1 MEETMGEA
9 MDKARELAV
18 EKELE
23 IRFSE
28 VDMMGVV
35 WHGNYPLY
43 LEDAREAF
51 GAEFGLSYSLY
62 IRENVFVP
70 IVKMD
75 VDYKKPVRFGMRP
88 VIRIA
93 YVPTDAAKVIF
104 DYKLYDRESGEV
116 FLTARTV
123 QVFMDRD
130 YNLMWFSPDFYTQW
144 KRKMGL

>member
-1 MEETMGEA
+1 MS
-9 MDKARELAV
+9 RELVV

-51 GAEFGLSYSLY
+51 GAEFGLSYALY
-62 IRENVFVP
+62 IKENVFVP

-75 VDYKKPVRFGMRP
+75 VDYNRPVRFGMRP
-88 VIRIA
+88 VIRIE

-104 DYKLYDRESGEV
+104 DYKLYDKESGDV

-130 YNLMWFSPDFYTQW
+130 YKLMWFSPDFYTQW
-144 KRKMGL
+144 KRQMGLTE

>member
-1 MEETMGEA
+1 MS
-9 MDKARELAV
+9 RELVV

-51 GAEFGLSYSLY
+51 GAEFGLSYALY
-62 IRENVFVP
+62 IKENVFVP

-75 VDYKKPVRFGMRP
+75 VDYKRPVRFGMRP
-88 VIRIA
+88 VIRIE
-93 YVPTDAAKVIF
+93 YVPTDAAKLIF
-104 DYKLYDRESGEV
+104 DYKLYDKESGDV

-130 YNLMWFSPDFYTQW
+130 YKLMWFSPDFYTQW
-144 KRKMGL
+144 KRQMGLTE

>member
-1 MEETMGEA
+1 MS
-9 MDKARELAV
+9 RELVV

-51 GAEFGLSYSLY
+51 GAEFGLSYALY

-75 VDYKKPVRFGMRP
+75 VDYKRPVRFGMRP
-88 VIRIA
+88 VIRIE

-104 DYKLYDRESGEV
+104 DYKLYDKESGDV

-123 QVFMDRD
+123 QVFMDSD
-130 YNLMWFSPDFYTQW
+130 YKLMWFSPDFYTQW
-144 KRKMGL
+144 KRQMGLTE

>member
-1 MEETMGEA
+1 ML
-9 MDKARELAV
+9 RELVV

-51 GAEFGLSYSLY
+51 GAEFGLSYALY
-62 IRENVFVP
+62 IKENVFVP

-75 VDYKKPVRFGMRP
+75 VDYKRPVRFGMRP
-88 VIRIA
+88 VIRIE

-104 DYKLYDRESGEV
+104 DYKLYDKESGDV

-130 YNLMWFSPDFYTQW
+130 YKLMWFSPDFYTQW
-144 KRKMGL
+144 KRQMGLTE

>member
-1 MEETMGEA
+1 MS
-9 MDKARELAV
+9 RELVV

-51 GAEFGLSYSLY
+51 GAEFGLSYALY

-75 VDYKKPVRFGMRP
+75 VDYKRPVRFGMRP
-88 VIRIA
+88 VIRIE

-104 DYKLYDRESGEV
+104 AYKLYDKESGDV

-130 YNLMWFSPDFYTQW
+130 YKLMWFSPDFYTQW
-144 KRKMGL
+144 KQQMGLTE

>member
-1 MEETMGEA
+1 MS
-9 MDKARELAV
+9 RELVV

-51 GAEFGLSYSLY
+51 GAEFGLSYALY
-62 IRENVFVP
+62 IKENVFVP

-75 VDYKKPVRFGMRP
+75 VDYKLPVRFGMRP
-88 VIRIA
+88 VIRIE

-104 DYKLYDRESGEV
+104 DYKLYDKESGDV

-130 YNLMWFSPDFYTQW
+130 YKLMWFSPDFYTQW
-144 KRKMGL
+144 KRQMGLTE

>member
-1 MEETMGEA
+1 MS
-9 MDKARELAV
+9 RELVV

-51 GAEFGLSYSLY
+51 GAEFGLSYELY

-75 VDYKKPVRFGMRP
+75 VDYKRPVRFGMRP
-88 VIRIA
+88 VIRIE

-104 DYKLYDRESGEV
+104 DYKLYDKESGDV

-130 YNLMWFSPDFYTQW
+130 YKLMWFSPDFYTQW
-144 KRKMGL
+144 KQQMGLTE

>member
-1 MEETMGEA
+1 MS
-9 MDKARELAV
+9 RELVV

-35 WHGNYPLY
+35 WHENYPLY

-51 GAEFGLSYSLY
+51 GAEFGLSYALY
-62 IRENVFVP
+62 IKENVFVP

-75 VDYKKPVRFGMRP
+75 VDYKRPVRFGMRP
-88 VIRIA
+88 VIRIE

-104 DYKLYDRESGEV
+104 DYKLYDKESGDV

-130 YNLMWFSPDFYTQW
+130 YKLMWFSPDFYTQW
-144 KRKMGL
+144 KQQMGLTE

>member
-1 MEETMGEA
+1 MS
-9 MDKARELAV
+9 RELVV

-51 GAEFGLSYSLY
+51 GAEFGLSYALY
-62 IRENVFVP
+62 IKENVFVP

-75 VDYKKPVRFGMRP
+75 VDYKRPVRFGMRP
-88 VIRIA
+88 VIRIE

-104 DYKLYDRESGEV
+104 DYKLYDKGSGDV

-130 YNLMWFSPDFYTQW
+130 YKLMWFSPDFYTQW
-144 KRKMGL
+144 KQQMGLTE

>member
-1 MEETMGEA
+1 MS
-9 MDKARELAV
+9 RELVV

-51 GAEFGLSYSLY
+51 GAEFGLSYALF
-62 IRENVFVP
+62 IKENVFVP

-75 VDYKKPVRFGMRP
+75 VDYKRPVRFGMRP
-88 VIRIA
+88 VIRIE

-104 DYKLYDRESGEV
+104 DYKLYDKESGDV

-130 YNLMWFSPDFYTQW
+130 YKLMWFSPDFYTQW
-144 KRKMGL
+144 KRQMGLTE

>member
-1 MEETMGEA
+1 MS
-9 MDKARELAV
+9 RELVV

-51 GAEFGLSYSLY
+51 GAEFGLSYALY

-75 VDYKKPVRFGMRP
+75 VDYKRPVRFGMRP
-88 VIRIA
+88 VIRIEF
-93 YVPTDAAKVIF
+93 VPTDAAKVIF
-104 DYKLYDRESGEV
+104 DYKLYDKESGDV

-130 YNLMWFSPDFYTQW
+130 YKLMWFSPDFYTQW
-144 KRKMGL
+144 KQQMGLTE

>member
-1 MEETMGEA
+1 MS
-9 MDKARELAV
+9 RELVV

-51 GAEFGLSYSLY
+51 GAEFGLSYALY
-62 IRENVFVP
+62 IKENVFVP

-75 VDYKKPVRFGMRP
+75 VDYKRPVRFGMRP
-88 VIRIA
+88 VIRIE
-93 YVPTDAAKVIF
+93 YVPTDAAKLIF
-104 DYKLYDRESGEV
+104 DYKLYDRESGDV

-130 YNLMWFSPDFYTQW
+130 YKLMWFSPDFYTQW
-144 KRKMGL
+144 KQQMGLTE

>member
-1 MEETMGEA
+1 MS
-9 MDKARELAV
+9 RELVV

-51 GAEFGLSYSLY
+51 GAEFGLSYALY
-62 IRENVFVP
+62 IKENVFVP

-75 VDYKKPVRFGMRP
+75 VDYKRPVRFGMRP
-88 VIRIA
+88 VIRIE
-93 YVPTDAAKVIF
+93 YMPTDAAKVIF
-104 DYKLYDRESGEV
+104 DYKLYDKESGDV

-130 YNLMWFSPDFYTQW
+130 YKLMWFSPDFYTQW
-144 KRKMGL
+144 KRQMGLTE

>member
-1 MEETMGEA
+1 MS
-9 MDKARELAV
+9 RELVV

-51 GAEFGLSYSLY
+51 GAEFGLSYALY
-62 IRENVFVP
+62 IRENVCVP

-75 VDYKKPVRFGMRP
+75 VDYKRPVRFGMRP
-88 VIRIA
+88 VIRIE

-104 DYKLYDRESGEV
+104 DYKLYDKESGDV

-130 YNLMWFSPDFYTQW
+130 YKLMWFSPDFYTQW
-144 KRKMGL
+144 KLKMGLTE

>member
-1 MEETMGEA
+1 MS
-9 MDKARELAV
+9 RELVV

-51 GAEFGLSYSLY
+51 GAEFGLSYALY

-75 VDYKKPVRFGMRP
+75 VEYKRPVRFGMRP
-88 VIRIA
+88 VIRIE

-104 DYKLYDRESGEV
+104 DYKLYDKESGDV

-130 YNLMWFSPDFYTQW
+130 YKLMWFSPDFYTQW
-144 KRKMGL
+144 KRQMGLTE

>member
-1 MEETMGEA
+1 MS
-9 MDKARELAV
+9 RELVV

-51 GAEFGLSYSLY
+51 GAEFGLSYALY
-62 IRENVFVP
+62 IKENVFVP
-70 IVKMD
+70 IVKMN
-75 VDYKKPVRFGMRP
+75 VDYKRPVRFGMRP
-88 VIRIA
+88 VIRIE
-93 YVPTDAAKVIF
+93 YVPTDAAKLIF
-104 DYKLYDRESGEV
+104 DYKLYDRESGDV

-130 YNLMWFSPDFYTQW
+130 YKLMWFSPDFYTQW
-144 KRKMGL
+144 KQQMGLTE

>member
-1 MEETMGEA
+1 MS
-9 MDKARELAV
+9 RELVV

-51 GAEFGLSYSLY
+51 GAEFGLSYALY
-62 IRENVFVP
+62 IKENVFVP

-75 VDYKKPVRFGMRP
+75 VDYKRPVRFGMRP
-88 VIRIA
+88 VIRIE

-104 DYKLYDRESGEV
+104 DYKLYDKESGDV

-130 YNLMWFSPDFYTQW
+130 YKLMWFSPDFYTQW
-144 KRKMGL
+144 KQQMGLTE

>member
-1 MEETMGEA
+1 MS
-9 MDKARELAV
+9 RELVV

-51 GAEFGLSYSLY
+51 GAEFGLSYELY
-62 IRENVFVP
+62 IKENVFVP

-75 VDYKKPVRFGMRP
+75 MDYKRPVRFGMRP
-88 VIRIA
+88 VIRIE
-93 YVPTDAAKVIF
+93 YVPTDVAKVIF
-104 DYKLYDRESGEV
+104 DYKLYDKESGDV

-130 YNLMWFSPDFYTQW
+130 YKLMWFSPDFYTQW
-144 KRKMGL
+144 KRQMGLTE

>member
-1 MEETMGEA
+1 MS
-9 MDKARELAV
+9 RELVV

-51 GAEFGLSYSLY
+51 GAEFGLSYALY
-62 IRENVFVP
+62 IKENVFVP

-75 VDYKKPVRFGMRP
+75 VDYKRPVRFGMRP
-88 VIRIA
+88 VIRIE

-104 DYKLYDRESGEV
+104 DYKLYDKESGDV

-123 QVFMDRD
+123 QVFMDTD
-130 YNLMWFSPDFYTQW
+130 YQLVWDNPEFYSEW
-144 KRKMGL
+144 KKRWKQI

>member
-1 MEETMGEA
+1 MS
-9 MDKARELAV
+9 RELVV

-51 GAEFGLSYSLY
+51 GAEFGLSYALY

-75 VDYKKPVRFGMRP
+75 VDYKRPVRFGMRP
-88 VIRIA
+88 VIRIE

-104 DYKLYDRESGEV
+104 DYKLYDRESGDV

-130 YNLMWFSPDFYTQW
+130 YKLMWFSPDFYTQW
-144 KRKMGL
+144 KRQMGLTE

>member
-1 MEETMGEA
+1 MS
-9 MDKARELAV
+9 RELVV

-51 GAEFGLSYSLY
+51 GAEFGLSYALY
-62 IRENVFVP
+62 IKENVFVP

-75 VDYKKPVRFGMRP
+75 VDYKRPVRFGMRP
-88 VIRIA
+88 VIRIE

-104 DYKLYDRESGEV
+104 DYKLYDKESGDV

-130 YNLMWFSPDFYTQW
+130 YKLMWFSPDFYTQW
-144 KRKMGL
+144 KRQMGLTE

>member
-1 MEETMGEA
+1 MS
-9 MDKARELAV
+9 RELVV

-51 GAEFGLSYSLY
+51 GAEFGLSYALY

-75 VDYKKPVRFGMRP
+75 VDYKRPVRFGMRP
-88 VIRIA
+88 VIRIE

-104 DYKLYDRESGEV
+104 AYKLYDKESGDV

-130 YNLMWFSPDFYTQW
+130 YKLMWFSPDFYTQW
-144 KRKMGL
+144 KRQMGLTE

>member
-1 MEETMGEA
+1 ME
-9 MDKARELAV
+9 KARELVV

-51 GAEFGLSYSLY
+51 GAEFGLSYALY

-75 VDYKKPVRFGMRP
+75 VDYKRPVRFGMRP
-88 VIRIA
+88 VIRIE

-104 DYKLYDRESGEV
+104 DYKLYDKESGDV

-130 YNLMWFSPDFYTQW
+130 YKLMWFSPDFYTQW
-144 KRKMGL
+144 KRQMGLTE

>member
-1 MEETMGEA
+1 MS
-9 MDKARELAV
+9 RELVV

-43 LEDAREAF
+43 LDDAREAF
-51 GAEFGLSYSLY
+51 GAEFGLSYALY

-75 VDYKKPVRFGMRP
+75 VDYKRPVRFGMRP
-88 VIRIA
+88 VIRIE

-104 DYKLYDRESGEV
+104 DYKLYDKESGDV

-130 YNLMWFSPDFYTQW
+130 YKLMWFSPDFYTQW
-144 KRKMGL
+144 KRQMGLTQ

>member
-1 MEETMGEA
+1 MS
-9 MDKARELAV
+9 RELVV

-51 GAEFGLSYSLY
+51 GAEFGLSYALY

-75 VDYKKPVRFGMRP
+75 VDYKRPVRFGMRP
-88 VIRIA
+88 VIRIE

-104 DYKLYDRESGEV
+104 DYKLYDKESGDV

-130 YNLMWFSPDFYTQW
+130 YKLMWFSPDFYTQW
-144 KRKMGL
+144 KRQMVLTE

>member
-1 MEETMGEA
+1 MS
-9 MDKARELAV
+9 RELVV

-51 GAEFGLSYSLY
+51 GAEFGLSYALY
-62 IRENVFVP
+62 IKENVFVP

-75 VDYKKPVRFGMRP
+75 VDYKRPVRFGMRP
-88 VIRIA
+88 VIRIE

-104 DYKLYDRESGEV
+104 DYKLYDRESGDV

-130 YNLMWFSPDFYTQW
+130 YKLMWFSPDFYTQW
-144 KRKMGL
+144 KRQMGLTE

>member
-1 MEETMGEA
+1 MS
-9 MDKARELAV
+9 RELVV

-51 GAEFGLSYSLY
+51 GAEFGLSYALY
-62 IRENVFVP
+62 LKENVFVP

-75 VDYKKPVRFGMRP
+75 VDYKRPVRFGMRP
-88 VIRIA
+88 VIRIE

-104 DYKLYDRESGEV
+104 DYKLYDRESGDV

-130 YNLMWFSPDFYTQW
+130 YKLMWFSPDFYTQW
-144 KRKMGL
+144 KRQMGLTE

>member
-1 MEETMGEA
+1 MS
-9 MDKARELAV
+9 RELVV

-51 GAEFGLSYSLY
+51 GAEFGLSYALY

-75 VDYKKPVRFGMRP
+75 VDYKRLARHLFGMYSGWICQP
-88 VIRIA
+88 VMGVDNVEIYCAGDNAGNDGIVVDFFKKIVGIA
-93 YVPTDAAKVIF
+93 T
-104 DYKLYDRESGEV
+104 
-116 FLTARTV
+116 
-123 QVFMDRD
+123 
-130 YNLMWFSPDFYTQW
+130 
-144 KRKMGL
+144 

>member
-1 MEETMGEA
+1 MS
-9 MDKARELAV
+9 RELVV

-51 GAEFGLSYSLY
+51 GAEFGLSYALY

-75 VDYKKPVRFGMRP
+75 VDYKRPVRFGMMP
-88 VIRIA
+88 VIRIE

-104 DYKLYDRESGEV
+104 DYKLYDKESGDV

-130 YNLMWFSPDFYTQW
+130 YKLMWFSPDFYTQW
-144 KRKMGL
+144 KRQMGLTE

>member
-1 MEETMGEA
+1 MS
-9 MDKARELAV
+9 RELVV

-43 LEDAREAF
+43 LEGAREAF
-51 GAEFGLSYSLY
+51 GAEFGLSYALY

-75 VDYKKPVRFGMRP
+75 VDYKRPVRFGMRP
-88 VIRIA
+88 VIRIE

-104 DYKLYDRESGEV
+104 DYKLYDKESGDV

-130 YNLMWFSPDFYTQW
+130 YKLMWFSPDFYIQW
-144 KRKMGL
+144 KRQMGLTE

>member
-1 MEETMGEA
+1 MS
-9 MDKARELAV
+9 RELVV

-51 GAEFGLSYSLY
+51 GAELGLSYALY

-75 VDYKKPVRFGMRP
+75 VDYKRPVRFGMRP
-88 VIRIA
+88 VIRIE

-104 DYKLYDRESGEV
+104 DYKLYDKESGDV

-130 YNLMWFSPDFYTQW
+130 YKLMWFSPDFYTQW
-144 KRKMGL
+144 KRQMGLTQ

>member
-1 MEETMGEA
+1 MS
-9 MDKARELAV
+9 RELVV

-51 GAEFGLSYSLY
+51 GAEFGLSYALY
-62 IRENVFVP
+62 IKENVFVP

-75 VDYKKPVRFGMRP
+75 VDYKRPVRFGMRP
-88 VIRIA
+88 VISIE

-104 DYKLYDRESGEV
+104 DYKLYDKESGDV

-130 YNLMWFSPDFYTQW
+130 YKLMWFSPDFYTQW
-144 KRKMGL
+144 KQQMGLTE

>member
-1 MEETMGEA
+1 MS
-9 MDKARELAV
+9 RELVV

-51 GAEFGLSYSLY
+51 GAEFGLSYALY

-75 VDYKKPVRFGMRP
+75 VDYKRPVRFGMRP
-88 VIRIA
+88 VIRIE

-104 DYKLYDRESGEV
+104 DYKLYDKESGDV

-130 YNLMWFSPDFYTQW
+130 YKLMWSSPDFYTQW
-144 KRKMGL
+144 KRQMGLTE

>member
-1 MEETMGEA
+1 MS
-9 MDKARELAV
+9 RELVV

-23 IRFSE
+23 IRFSV

-51 GAEFGLSYSLY
+51 GAEFGLSYALY
-62 IRENVFVP
+62 IKENVFVP

-75 VDYKKPVRFGMRP
+75 VDYKRPVRFGMRP
-88 VIRIA
+88 VIRIE

-104 DYKLYDRESGEV
+104 DYKLYDKESGDV

-130 YNLMWFSPDFYTQW
+130 YKLMWFSPDFYTQW
-144 KRKMGL
+144 KRQMGLTE

>member
-1 MEETMGEA
+1 MS
-9 MDKARELAV
+9 RELVV

-51 GAEFGLSYSLY
+51 GAEFGLSYALY

-75 VDYKKPVRFGMRP
+75 VDYKRPVRFGMRP
-88 VIRIA
+88 VIRIE
-93 YVPTDAAKVIF
+93 YVPTDAAKLIF
-104 DYKLYDRESGEV
+104 DYKLYDKESGDV

-130 YNLMWFSPDFYTQW
+130 YKLMWFSPDFYTQW
-144 KRKMGL
+144 KRQMGLTE

>member
-1 MEETMGEA
+1 ML
-9 MDKARELAV
+9 RELVV

-51 GAEFGLSYSLY
+51 GAEFGLSYALY

-75 VDYKKPVRFGMRP
+75 VDYKRPVRFGMRP
-88 VIRIA
+88 VIRIE

-104 DYKLYDRESGEV
+104 DYKLYDKESGDV

-130 YNLMWFSPDFYTQW
+130 YKLMWFSPDFYTQW
-144 KRKMGL
+144 KRQMGLTE

>member
-1 MEETMGEA
+1 MS
-9 MDKARELAV
+9 RELVV

-51 GAEFGLSYSLY
+51 GAEFGLSYALY
-62 IRENVFVP
+62 LKENVFVP

-75 VDYKKPVRFGMRP
+75 VDYKRPVRFGMRP
-88 VIRIA
+88 VIRIE

-104 DYKLYDRESGEV
+104 DYKLYDKESGDV

-130 YNLMWFSPDFYTQW
+130 YKLMWFSPDFYTQW
-144 KRKMGL
+144 KQQMGLTE